1 MSTTFRNMEGA
12 FREVYLQMRQHQV
25 EKEAQR
31 MYITTLEKEGE
42 KQAELA
48 TIERSL
54 RKEMEMKMTT
64 CEVRCSMQQKE
75 AHALAAQVVALTLQL
90 EQKDKKLLEA
100 AHMVKKA
107 WERQLMAEK
116 NLKL

>member
-1 MSTTFRNMEGA
+1 
-12 FREVYLQMRQHQV
+12 
-25 EKEAQR
+25 

-48 TIERSL
+48 TVERSL

-64 CEVRCSMQQKE
+64 YETHCSMQEKE
-75 AHALAAQVVALTLQL
+75 EQALAAQVAKLTLQL

-107 WERQLMAEK
+107 RE
-116 NLKL
+116 